1 MWVGFRCRYINHHG
15 DHWLFE
21 RNMADAQSWNGRL
34 DVLLEHLLKPD
45 FGIDTSVYAV
55 VEAGWLV
62 VMLGHAVND
71 LAAVCIS
78 KGTDIS
84 CHFELLIVVPLID
97 SWGRLVF
104 QRQALFDVGYFQC
117 LKLGLLF

>member
-1 MWVGFRCRYINHHG
+1 MRVGFRCGYINHHG

-21 RNMADAQSWNGRL
+21 RNVADAQSWNWRR

-62 VMLGHAVND
+62 VMLGHAVDD

-78 KGTDIS
+78 KRTDIS
-84 CHFELLIVVPLID
+84 RHFELHGVVPLVD
-97 SWGRLVF
+97 SWGSLVF
-104 QRQALFDVGYFQC
+104 QRQALFDVGY
-117 LKLGLLF
+117 L

>member
-1 MWVGFRCRYINHHG
+1 MRVGFRCGYINHHG

-21 RNMADAQSWNGRL
+21 RNVADAQSWNWRR

-62 VMLGHAVND
+62 VMLGHAVDD

-78 KGTDIS
+78 KRTDIS
-84 CHFELLIVVPLID
+84 RLARRSAPRPRD
-97 SWGRLVF
+97 S
-104 QRQALFDVGYFQC
+104 LFSAASPAAAH
-117 LKLGLLF
+117 GL